1 VAALK
6 ENCDQQARHIQH
18 QARAL
23 DEMRREG
30 QQDVAMAY
38 RLNYG
43 AERRAA
49 TMQARLGLAAADQE
63 RAFAAAASQLEAMR
77 RERDTLAEALAAVA
91 EAAVGGQEATAAELA
106 SEARAAEDEGAD
118 PLPRRPDAW
127 VKFNY
132 YVPPAHARRLASQV
146 GLDAAPAFCS
156 ALKGKRSVWRTIGR
170 YRTIP
175 QLMNMRQWR
184 NVLEQLRWMKM
195 SWCVCVCVCV
205 VVVVGLVTAR

>member
-1 VAALK
+1 MTCDVVARGAWIGPQVAALK

-49 TMQARLGLAAADQE
+49 TMQARLGVAAADQE

-106 SEARAAEDEGAD
+106 SEARAAEDEGSD
-118 PLPRRPDAW
+118 PLPRRPDSW

-146 GLDAAPAFCS
+146 SLHATPPVVLRLEGRARSMAYSCKTPYDPTGHEHAAVEEGCW
-156 ALKGKRSVWRTIGR
+156 RS
-170 YRTIP
+170 
-175 QLMNMRQWR
+175 
-184 NVLEQLRWMKM
+184 
-195 SWCVCVCVCV
+195 S
-205 VVVVGLVTAR
+205 VG